1 MYLTTLLCT
10 FYVSFCLSLSLSVS
24 LSLSLAPSRS
34 LSLSPNQLR
43 YSYSYIH
50 NTTAAAQ
57 MDALSYNSNPA
68 GMMNVTL
75 SIVSV
80 LDAQAGVNGTSLL
93 DIGAVCSVNRSN
105 ADAQMWWQNIIL
117 FAVMWWA
124 IAKFI
129 YITVWYILLLC
140 YLRRQAALVR
150 SCPHD
155 MQEVG
160 GERSTKAPPMQLELN
175 PISRRPSRLAAGQ
188 AQPPNACPETPCA
201 RGWKEAWDASG
212 KCVCLR
218 IKLDSL

>member
-10 FYVSFCLSLSLSVS
+10 FYVSFCLSLAL
-24 LSLSLAPSRS
+24 SRS

-57 MDALSYNSNPA
+57 MDALSYNSNPV

-80 LDAQAGVNGTSLL
+80 LDAQAGINGTSLL

-124 IAKFI
+124 IAKLI
-129 YITVWYILLLC
+129 YITVWYFLLLC
-140 YLRRQAALVR
+140 YLRRQGTIA
-150 SCPHD
+150 PHD

-175 PISRRPSRLAAGQ
+175 PDPRRPSRLAAGK
-188 AQPPNACPETPCA
+188 AQPPNSCPETPCA

-218 IKLDSL
+218 IKFDSLIK